1 MLILRPDYIYQA
13 QINMPKTPSNKLF
26 NLVKSLSGS
35 EKRYFKLFVNKNQT
49 GKDNKYILLFDAVD
63 AQEIYDDGALRDI
76 VYPNQNIQSRKFSEL
91 KNYLYELILKSMQGF
106 DEKTSVE
113 YKLKGMLLNIKVL
126 FKRSHFDDCIEMM
139 LKAKKL
145 AAKYEAFEQ
154 ILELLAWEK
163 KIAYAKIDVNFM
175 DKELDRIEAEEQEC
189 LKQLA
194 QLSTYRNIFFKILTR
209 SKQHALLRSE
219 DKIAEVNNLIKHPL
233 MENTNLANSHRS
245 KIVFFR
251 IKSIY
256 HYVILDYENFYFY
269 GKELLK
275 ELESQPHMQQED
287 VSEYISALSNFTYS
301 CTILN
306 KYNEVNECLDKFLT
320 IKALTHDDELKIHR
334 QYYQNKFN
342 VCTKI
347 GTFEEGL
354 QALNDHLKIVE
365 KFDQDAFN
373 RNTFYL
379 SYFYIYFGVGD
390 YDNALES
397 LNDWLNLPK
406 TSEREDLQSLARI
419 LNLIIHYEI
428 GNTLLLESLLRS
440 TYRFLSKRNRLY
452 EFEKR
457 VLGFIQKTGKLR
469 SSKEL
474 REAFLTLKLE
484 FDDLT
489 KIPSENAMLRYF
501 NFTAWLESKIEEKT
515 FAEAVQDDYQSTIK
529 ETKD

>member
-1 MLILRPDYIYQA
+1 
-13 QINMPKTPSNKLF
+13 MPKTPSNKLF
-26 NLVKSLSGS
+26 KLIQSLSGS

-49 GKDNKYILLFDAVD
+49 GKGNKYILLFDAID
-63 AQEIYDDGALRDI
+63 AQSEYDDEALRSI
-76 VYPNQNIQSRKFSEL
+76 IYPNQNIQSRKFSEL
-91 KNYLYELILKSMQGF
+91 KNYLYELVLKSLQGF
-106 DEKTSVE
+106 DEKTSIE

-139 LKAKKL
+139 QKAKKL
-145 AAKYEAFEQ
+145 AAKYEAFEHN
-154 ILELLAWEK
+154 LELLAWEK

-189 LKQLA
+189 LNQLA
-194 QLSTYRNIFFKILTR
+194 QLSTYRNIFFKVLTR
-209 SKQHALLRSE
+209 SKQDALMRSE
-219 DKIAEVNNLIKHPL
+219 DKVKEMKNLIEHPL
-233 MENTNLANSHRS
+233 MKNIDRTFSHRGRV
-245 KIVFFR
+245 VFYR

-256 HYVILDYENFYFY
+256 HYAILDYDNFYLF
-269 GKELLK
+269 GKKLLTEIEK
-275 ELESQPHMQQED
+275 HTHLLQED

-306 KYNEVNECLDKFLT
+306 KYDEVNECLDKFLN
-320 IKALTHDDELKIHR
+320 IKILTFDDELKIHR

-347 GTFEEGL
+347 GTFDEGL
-354 QALNDHLKIVE
+354 IALNQHLKTVE

-397 LNDWLNLPK
+397 LNEWLGLPK

-428 GNTLLLESLLRS
+428 GNVLLLESLLRS

-452 EFEKR
+452 EFEKS
-457 VLGFIQKTGKLR
+457 VLGFIQKSGKLR

-474 REAFLTLKLE
+474 REAFIELKNE
-484 FDDLT
+484 FEILA

-501 NFTAWLESKIEEKT
+501 NFTAWLESKIDNKT
-515 FAEAVQDDYQSTIK
+515 FAEAVQADFQRNNN
-529 ETKD
+529 

>member
-1 MLILRPDYIYQA
+1 
-13 QINMPKTPSNKLF
+13 MPKTPSNKLY

-49 GKDNKYILLFDAVD
+49 GKNNKYILLFDAVD
-63 AQEIYDDGALRDI
+63 AQEIYDDEALRGI

-91 KNYLYELILKSMQGF
+91 KNYLYELILKSMQGY
-106 DEKTSVE
+106 DEKTSIE

-139 LKAKKL
+139 QKAKKL
-145 AAKYEAFEQ
+145 SAKYEAFEH

-175 DKELDRIEAEEQEC
+175 DKELDRIEAEEQTC
-189 LKQLA
+189 LKQIA
-194 QLSTYRNIFFKILTR
+194 QLSTYRNIFFKVLTR
-209 SKQHALLRSE
+209 SKQQALLRSD
-219 DKIAEVNNLIKHPL
+219 DKVKEMNDLMKHPL
-233 MENTNLANSHRS
+233 MKSVDVASSHRS
-245 KIVFFR
+245 KVVFFR

-256 HYVILDYENFYFY
+256 HYVVLDYENFYFF
-269 GKELLK
+269 GKKLLE
-275 ELESQPHMQQED
+275 ELETNKHMQQED
-287 VSEYISALSNFTYS
+287 VSEFISALSNFTYS
-301 CTILN
+301 CTILD
-306 KYNEVNECLDKFLT
+306 KYDEVNECLDKFLK
-320 IKALTHDDELKIHR
+320 INALTRDDELKIHR

-342 VCTKI
+342 VCSKV
-347 GTFEEGL
+347 GTFQEGL
-354 QALNDHLKIVE
+354 EALKEHLKTVE

-452 EFEKR
+452 EFEKS
-457 VLGFIQKTGKLR
+457 VLGFIQKSGRLR

-474 REAFLTLKLE
+474 KEAFVTLKKE
-484 FDDLT
+484 FEDLA
-489 KIPSENAMLRYF
+489 KIPSEDAMLRYF
-501 NFTAWLESKIEEKT
+501 NFIAWLESKIENIT
-515 FAEAVQDDYQSTIK
+515 FAKAVQANYRSTI
-529 ETKD
+529 

>member
-1 MLILRPDYIYQA
+1 
-13 QINMPKTPSNKLF
+13 MPKTPSNKLF

-49 GKDNKYILLFDAVD
+49 GKNNKYVLLFDAVD
-63 AQEIYDDGALRDI
+63 TQETYDDEALRDI

-106 DEKTSVE
+106 DEKTSIE
-113 YKLKGMLLNIKVL
+113 YRLKGMLLNIKVL

-139 LKAKKL
+139 QKAKKL
-145 AAKYEAFEQ
+145 AAKYEAFEH

-175 DKELDRIEAEEQEC
+175 DKELDRIEEEEQKC
-189 LKQLA
+189 LNQLA
-194 QLSTYRNIFFKILTR
+194 QLSTYRNIFFKVLIR
-209 SKQHALLRSE
+209 SKQEALLRSE
-219 DKIAEVNNLIKHPL
+219 DKIKEMNKLMEHPL
-233 MENTNLANSHRS
+233 MKSLEVANSHRS
-245 KIVFFR
+245 KVVFFR

-256 HYVILDYENFYFY
+256 HYVVLDYGNFYFF
-269 GKELLK
+269 GKKLIE
-275 ELESQPHMQQED
+275 EQEVNPQMQQED

-306 KYNEVNECLDKFLT
+306 KYDEVNECLGKFLK
-320 IKALTHDDELKIHR
+320 IKTLTRDDELKIHR

-342 VCTKI
+342 VCSKI
-347 GTFEEGL
+347 GAFDEGL
-354 QALNDHLKIVE
+354 QALHKHLETVE

-390 YDNALES
+390 YDKALES

-457 VLGFIQKTGKLR
+457 VLGFIQKSGKLR

-474 REAFLTLKLE
+474 REAFISLKKE
-484 FDDLT
+484 FEDLA

-501 NFTAWLESKIEEKT
+501 NFIAWLESKIENKT
-515 FAEAVQDDYQSTIK
+515 FAEAVQANYQSTI
-529 ETKD
+529 